1 MSHPLLQSITIVL
14 IIMLQIL
21 FPITKGQI
29 FSKKRLMMNS
39 HITIHNIYSSYNYL
53 IIFKLYKNMNSEYLF
68 YYFYL
73 EILNFMIIFAK

>member
-68 YYFYL
+68 YHFCL
-73 EILNFMIIFAK
+73 ELLNFMIIFAK